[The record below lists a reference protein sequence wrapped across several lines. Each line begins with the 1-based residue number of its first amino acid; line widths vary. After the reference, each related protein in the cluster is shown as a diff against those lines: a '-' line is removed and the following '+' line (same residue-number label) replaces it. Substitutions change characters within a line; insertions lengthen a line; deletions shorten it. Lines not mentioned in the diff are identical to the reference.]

1 MIVAAL
7 LCDNRAVDANTNVEF
22 MKTFRFKI
30 RDFTRRIK
38 VRYRKND
45 RDLKNKS

>member
-7 LCDNRAVDANTNVEF
+7 LHNSRAIDANTNIEF

-38 VRYRKND
+38 IRYRKND
-45 RDLKNKS
+45 RDLKSKS